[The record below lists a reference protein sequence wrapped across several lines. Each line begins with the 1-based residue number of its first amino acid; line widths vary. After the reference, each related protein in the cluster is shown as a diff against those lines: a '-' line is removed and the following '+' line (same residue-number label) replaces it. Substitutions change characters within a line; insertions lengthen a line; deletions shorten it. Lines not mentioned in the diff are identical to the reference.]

1 MKPHIVVSAA
11 VIERDGAFLLTRRLE
26 GTHLGGF
33 WEFPGGKCDA
43 GESLA
48 EGLVREIR
56 EELDA
61 EVDVGSE
68 IHATSHDY
76 PERCVELRFFQCRLL
91 TEPRPA
97 LGQEMVWVRREDL
110 AAYALPP
117 ADHELVRI
125 LMGIPGK

>member
-26 GTHLGGF
+26 GTHLAGF

-48 EGLVREIR
+48 ESLVREIR

-76 PERCVELRFFQCRLL
+76 PERCVELRFFHCRLL

-97 LGQEMVWVRREDL
+97 LGQEMVWVRRDDL
-110 AAYALPP
+110 ASYSLPP

-125 LMGIPGK
+125 LTGIPRN